1 MERKYKKNI
10 ESTIQGKLQPQAK
23 ELENVV
29 LGALMLE
36 KEAFYIVCD
45 ILKPEYFY
53 DKNNQKIYT
62 AIVDL
67 AMKEQPIDML
77 TVMDQM
83 KKNGTLDDI
92 GGGYRL
98 AELTGNVASSSHILT
113 HALIIGQKYMARQM
127 ITFASRLQEKAF
139 DPTID
144 IYELM
149 EETEGELYD
158 LAKQNIKQ
166 DMEQIDQTIKT
177 AVSIMETA
185 ASRTDGMN
193 GLASGFSELDRM
205 TCGWQNSDL
214 IIVAAR
220 PAMGK
225 TAFILSMACNIAVDN
240 KIPIGIFSL
249 EMSKVQLINR
259 LISNVCQIEGDK
271 IKTGQLLE
279 AEWFQFDQRVKN
291 LYGSPIYIDD
301 TPSLSIME
309 LRTKARKIV
318 KEKNVKVLFI
328 DYLQLMNAGGIKTN
342 NREQEI
348 STISRSLKGLAK
360 ELNIPIIALSQ
371 LNRNVESR
379 TGDAK
384 RPQLADLRESGAI
397 EQDAD
402 MVCFI
407 HRPEYYNITEDENGS
422 SLKGIAEIIVAKH
435 RSGGIGIA
443 KLRFNGKFAKFAN
456 MDDYFTSLER
466 FQDNKS
472 GEPF

>member
-1 MERKYKKNI
+1 MEKKYKKNTDPI
-10 ESTIQGKLQPQAK
+10 VGKLQPQAK

-36 KEAFYIVCD
+36 KEAYYIVSD
-45 ILKPEYFY
+45 ILKADYFY

-62 AIVDL
+62 AIADL
-67 AMKEQPIDML
+67 AMQGQPIDML
-77 TVMDQM
+77 TVMEQM
-83 KKNGTLDDI
+83 RKNGTLEDI
-92 GGGYRL
+92 GGSYRL
-98 AELTGNVASSSHILT
+98 AELTGNVASSSHIET
-113 HALIIGQKYMARQM
+113 HALIIAQKYMARRM
-127 ITFASRLQEKAF
+127 ITFASRLEEKAF
-139 DPTID
+139 DPTAD

-149 EETEGELYD
+149 EETEGELYEMS
-158 LAKQNIKQ
+158 KQNIKQ
-166 DMEQIDQTIKT
+166 DMEQIDPAIKE

-185 ASRTDGMN
+185 ASRADGMN
-193 GLASGFSELDRM
+193 GLPSGFRELDKI

-225 TAFILSMACNIAVDN
+225 TAFVLSMACNIAVDH
-240 KIPIGIFSL
+240 KIPVGIFSL
-249 EMSKVQLINR
+249 EMSKVQLVNR
-259 LISNVCQIEGDK
+259 LISNVCQIEGNK
-271 IKTGQLLE
+271 IKTGQLIE

-291 LYGSPIYIDD
+291 LYGSPIYIDE

-309 LRTKARKIV
+309 LRTKARRIV
-318 KEKNVKVLFI
+318 KEKDIKILFI

-348 STISRSLKGLAK
+348 STISRSLKALAK

-379 TGDAK
+379 TGDK
-384 RPQLADLRESGAI
+384 RPQLSDLRESGAI

-407 HRPEYYNITEDENGS
+407 HRPEYYNNTEDENGN
-422 SLKGIAEIIVAKH
+422 SLIGIAEVIVAKH
-435 RSGGIGIA
+435 RSGGIGVA
-443 KLRFNGKFAKFAN
+443 KMRFKGEFAKFAN
-456 MDDYFTSLER
+456 MDEYFTPLEE
-466 FQDNKS
+466 FTSGKNN